1 MKHLFFRRVPDLPFV
16 ERLLAA
22 YGVGGLNAPA
32 VFTKDD
38 LRARG
43 TPEQVK
49 PLVEELRGFYIPCK
63 YRVYVAPLTDAEM
76 PCEVRVKKCITL
88 LRQILRLHSVY
99 VLSNQVMK
107 FGEKKV
113 HYTIM
118 WPDRPHHMLKSESDV
133 TVSFD

>member
-1 MKHLFFRRVPDLPFV
+1 MKHLFFRRVPDLAFV
-16 ERLLAA
+16 ERLLAV
-22 YGVGGLNAPA
+22 YGVHGLNAPA

-38 LRARG
+38 LRARN
-43 TPEQVK
+43 TPELIK
-49 PLVEELRGFYIPCK
+49 PFVEELRGYYIKCK
-63 YRVYVAPLTDAEM
+63 FRVYVEPLLEEGASIDV
-76 PCEVRVKKCITL
+76 CVKKCITL

-118 WPDRPHHMLKSESDV
+118 WPDRPHHMLKNESDV
-133 TVSFD
+133 TVRFD

>member
-1 MKHLFFRRVPDLPFV
+1 MKHLFFKRVPDLQFV
-16 ERLLAA
+16 ERLLQA
-22 YGVGGLNAPA
+22 YNIPGLNSPA

-38 LRARG
+38 LRARN
-43 TPEQVK
+43 TPELIM
-49 PLVEELRGFYIPCK
+49 PLVEELKGYYIPCK
-63 YRVYVAPLTDAEM
+63 FRVYVAPLHDDTVDVD
-76 PCEVRVKKCITL
+76 VRVKKCITL

-99 VLSNQVMK
+99 MLSNQVMK

-118 WPDRPHHMLKSESDV
+118 WPDRPHHMLKTESDV